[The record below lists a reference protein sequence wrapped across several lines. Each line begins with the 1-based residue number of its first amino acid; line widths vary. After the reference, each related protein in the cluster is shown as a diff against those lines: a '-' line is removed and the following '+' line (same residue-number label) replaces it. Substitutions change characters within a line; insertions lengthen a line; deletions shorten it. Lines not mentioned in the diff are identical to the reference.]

1 MSNSDPVHL
10 RRVDPAQN
18 MQRFY
23 SLSIQPTLF
32 GGASLIRD
40 WGRIGT
46 RGQTMMETFDTADD
60 ADLAFDR
67 LERRKRRRG
76 YCDAFLVKWHRWVRS
91 ISVNM
96 EKAPPCGEALVFRGD
111 QSRLLFGRDQISCMP
126 SWPSTSTSVA

>member
-1 MSNSDPVHL
+1 MRNSDPVHL

-18 MQRFY
+18 MRRFY

-76 YCDAFLVKWHRWVRS
+76 YCDAFLVKWHR
-91 ISVNM
+91 
-96 EKAPPCGEALVFRGD
+96 
-111 QSRLLFGRDQISCMP
+111 
-126 SWPSTSTSVA
+126 